1 MICLTSGKEK
11 QLADR
16 IFKKL
21 TAKYPWRDWLAVV
34 YKDIYGENE
43 HWVSH
48 CWESSGYTVSKMHW
62 YKRYNILVSSV
73 AHNAPTRR
81 FNWGHNAGH
90 RGVYKAIDLYN
101 KFPSKV
107 KDYCT
112 YPLKG
117 VVTTKN
123 KVAIGAPSNRKNY
136 WSRIYGHDYHYKWQ
150 VFVLGELD
158 GTFCLHE

>member
-1 MICLTSGKEK
+1 MKCLTSGKEK

-34 YKDIYGENE
+34 YKDIYGDNE

-73 AHNAPTRR
+73 AHNAPTTK

-90 RGVYKAIDLYN
+90 PGVYKAIDLYN

-123 KVAIGAPSNRKNY
+123 KVAIGAPSNRKYY

-150 VFVLGELD
+150 VFVLG
-158 GTFCLHE
+158 